1 MLTTVDASVC
11 VVTTTAKSSV
21 LGRISCSNS
30 VVRTIR
36 PEVAAASAAAYAA
49 SAPAQAAAAAA
60 AAAAAELTAASAA
73 AVAEI
78 VGECSPIPVQID
90 LTGIKPK

>member
-60 AAAAAELTAASAA
+60 AAAAELTAASAA

-78 VGECSPIPVQID
+78 VGECLSLIHI
-90 LTGIKPK
+90 